1 MSELLPCPAPAY
13 LVAFL
18 GVSLQ
23 SLVLCFVIAV
33 MVFDDLCRVLSVV
46 LRRPGLRRPAD
57 LLLGKLSTG
66 TWHPALK

>member
-23 SLVLCFVIAV
+23 SLVLCLVIAV
-33 MVFDDLCRVLSVV
+33 MVFDDLSRALSFV

-57 LLLGKLSTG
+57 RLLAKLSTAK
-66 TWHPALK
+66 WHPALD